1 MPRGSLLNSKDPS
14 VTPFVEEL
22 QRRLLRLH
30 HATKSHEGGVHA
42 TNTDWT
48 NLYDLGEPQS
58 RVVSP
63 QNFFWRLFTVSGPR
77 RGAKADGRPGLENQD
92 GLKVLPFEFI
102 ALEACLEAAC
112 SCLENEV

>member
-1 MPRGSLLNSKDPS
+1 MTFCLW
-14 VTPFVEEL
+14 VFVVVEL
-22 QRRLLRLH
+22 GV
-30 HATKSHEGGVHA
+30 KEGGVHA

-63 QNFFWRLFTVSGPR
+63 QNFSGDFSQFQDQDE
-77 RGAKADGRPGLENQD
+77 GAKADGRPGLENQD